1 VEHAFVLKNSLFFFA
16 LLKKLSESG
25 VVLFKV
31 GDVGS
36 DGFSVHL

>member
-1 VEHAFVLKNSLFFFA
+1 

-31 GDVGS
+31 GNVGS

>member
-1 VEHAFVLKNSLFFFA
+1 